1 MLAQLVNQYIGMLI
15 ARQPYFAGIFS
26 EHFRTP
32 PSILGGGFFENFE
45 SLGQRMM
52 RARETPCHG
61 R

>member
-1 MLAQLVNQYIGMLI
+1 MLL